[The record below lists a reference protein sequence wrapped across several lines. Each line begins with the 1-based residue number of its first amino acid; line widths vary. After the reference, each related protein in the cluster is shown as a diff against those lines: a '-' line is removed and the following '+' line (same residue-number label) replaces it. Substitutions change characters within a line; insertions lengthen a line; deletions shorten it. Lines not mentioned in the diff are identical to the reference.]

1 MSSMLASISCYL
13 ENKEIFTRRNLT
25 LATVLDHENGDARE
39 ECHRTND
46 RFSMKELLKSTH
58 TTADFWNYIAVI
70 RDPVDRFLS
79 GFVDKC
85 IRERVRYKKAYGSV
99 CYRCGTNMGCFLD
112 VQYKR
117 AQKIARGKL
126 RPKKWRMEDLHFLPQ
141 SWYCDF
147 STNLRRYTLLRYPG
161 HDAGQM
167 EQFTDHLLKLLKERG
182 VPDDTLDTIRTS
194 LLEENTSHA
203 TFEMKERR
211 AMKERLTSSPRLMQ
225 KLLRLYQS
233 DYEMFGFEL
242 PCTQDR

>member
-1 MSSMLASISCYL
+1 M
-13 ENKEIFTRRNLT
+13 
-25 LATVLDHENGDARE
+25 
-39 ECHRTND
+39 
-46 RFSMKELLKSTH
+46 
-58 TTADFWNYIAVI
+58 
-70 RDPVDRFLS
+70 
-79 GFVDKC
+79 
-85 IRERVRYKKAYGSV
+85 
-99 CYRCGTNMGCFLD
+99 
-112 VQYKR
+112 
-117 AQKIARGKL
+117 
-126 RPKKWRMEDLHFLPQ
+126 
-141 SWYCDF
+141 
-147 STNLRRYTLLRYPG
+147 LRYPG